1 MIMSTKKDK
10 IAGIIQKEV
19 SRIIQFECKDPKIGF
34 VTITDVEVSGDLS
47 IAKIYVSFL
56 GQNARKEAGMK
67 SLERSKGFIRSQLA
81 QRMTVRKVPDL
92 IFLQDTALERGNKIE
107 QIIADIHKQ

>member
-1 MIMSTKKDK
+1 MSMKKDK

-19 SRIIQFECKDPKIGF
+19 SRIIQFELKDPKLGF
-34 VTITDVEVSGDLS
+34 ITITDVEVSGDCS
-47 IAKIYVSFL
+47 QAKIYVSFL

-67 SLERSKGFIRSQLA
+67 TLNRSKGFIRSQLA
-81 QRMTVRKVPDL
+81 QRLTIRKVPEL

-107 QIIADIHKQ
+107 QIIADIHKK